1 MKHLQAQ
8 INPHFLYN
16 SFYLLSHLVKMED
29 QEAAEKLSRYL
40 GDYFRYITDQSRN
53 VLPLQEE
60 YDHAVIYLS
69 IQLMRFGH
77 RVCAEIEPVP
87 KAFASLA
94 VPRLI
99 LQPLLENVL
108 EHGIEADDQV
118 RVKLS
123 FHWEAP
129 YLRIWVE
136 DSGSAL
142 ADQTISRLNAQCES
156 EETPAGH
163 ALSNIH
169 RRLAIHYGD
178 PVCGL
183 SFSRSPL
190 GGLRVCLTVKQ
201 REGA

>member
-1 MKHLQAQ
+1 MSAYDALAAVRHPDTRRALQALQ
-8 INPHFLYN
+8 
-16 SFYLLSHLVKMED
+16 D
-29 QEAAEKLSRYL
+29 QNLPAL
-40 GDYFRYITDQSRN
+40 GR
-53 VLPLQEE
+53 
-60 YDHAVIYLS
+60 
-69 IQLMRFGH
+69 
-77 RVCAEIEPVP
+77 
-87 KAFASLA
+87 
-94 VPRLI
+94 
-99 LQPLLENVL
+99 LLENVL

-123 FHWEAP
+123 FHWEGS